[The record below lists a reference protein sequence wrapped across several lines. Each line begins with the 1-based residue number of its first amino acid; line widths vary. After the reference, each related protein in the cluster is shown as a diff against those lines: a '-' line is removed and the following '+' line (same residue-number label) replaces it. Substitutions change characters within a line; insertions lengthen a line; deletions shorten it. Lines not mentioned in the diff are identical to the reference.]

1 MTNDID
7 IIYGQQILASE
18 FAKYARI
25 KTYGL
30 HYKTDMI
37 GLLARH
43 MVVRAL
49 LINEDLGVLSDAE
62 VTCLKFKLQ
71 NANITTT
78 AINTG
83 CGCSS

>member
-7 IIYGQQILASE
+7 IIYGQQILAQDY
-18 FAKYARI
+18 AKYARI

-37 GLLARH
+37 GLLARQ
-43 MVVRAL
+43 MIIKAL
-49 LINEDLGVLSDAE
+49 LIDETLNVLSDAD
-62 VTCLKFKLQ
+62 VTCLKFKLT
-71 NANITTT
+71 NANISST

>member
-7 IIYGQQILASE
+7 IIFGQQILAGE

-30 HYKTDMI
+30 HHSTNFI
-37 GLLARH
+37 GLLARQ

-49 LINEDLGVLSDAE
+49 LINEDLNVLTDGE
-62 VTCLKFKLQ
+62 VTCFKFKLT
-71 NANITTT
+71 NANISST

>member
-30 HYKTDMI
+30 HHSTNFI
-37 GLLARH
+37 GLLARQ
-43 MVVRAL
+43 MIIKAL
-49 LINEDLGVLSDAE
+49 LIDESLNVLTDAE
-62 VTCLKFKLQ
+62 VTCLKFKLT
-71 NANITTT
+71 NANTTST
-78 AINTG
+78 AVNTG